1 MCGVLPDAPPPSV
14 SCPLQWPSFSQPQR
28 QSPGP
33 GASRPEGG
41 KRKSPNTP
49 PPGHGPLCLS
59 FSSGNPS
66 PGSKTGASVRETG
79 LCSRGHAYFF
89 KTCSIFAR
97 PRSQRP
103 RVHGWMDGRT
113 DGQGVVRSQDKHRA
127 APPAR
132 GPESRQF
139 HGDGDRMGRPG
150 AEGPGARG
158 PWHSNLMGTEFQSG
172 TAKTSWGQ
180 TAVTVATVRMCPTPP
195 RCALESGSDGEF
207 RDVACVLRPLEDT
220 SRSVCRQGFLKPEW
234 SRKHPPRPRPGQ
246 ARRSS
251 LAPRFSFP
259 LFSPI
264 LAPPPQGPVWEQS
277 LAAWPDLARPLPA
290 GRRARLRKRWRKR
303 GVSVTPFQLE
313 NHGKRRRSPPRWAR
327 EEQASARR
335 RQRQAPRPCDSRCC
349 ADPHCPP
356 VWLTP
361 ARKKPADR
369 GEN

>member
-1 MCGVLPDAPPPSV
+1 M
-14 SCPLQWPSFSQPQR
+14 
-28 QSPGP
+28 
-33 GASRPEGG
+33 
-41 KRKSPNTP
+41 
-49 PPGHGPLCLS
+49 
-59 FSSGNPS
+59 
-66 PGSKTGASVRETG
+66 
-79 LCSRGHAYFF
+79 
-89 KTCSIFAR
+89 
-97 PRSQRP
+97 
-103 RVHGWMDGRT
+103 
-113 DGQGVVRSQDKHRA
+113 

-132 GPESRQF
+132 GPESRQI
-139 HGDGDRMGRPG
+139 HGDGDRMAWPG

-180 TAVTVATVRMCPTPP
+180 TAVTVATARMCPTPP
-195 RCALESGSDGEF
+195 RCALESGSDGES

-220 SRSVCRQGFLKPEW
+220 SRSVCRRGFLKPEW
-234 SRKHPPRPRPGQ
+234 SRKHPPRPRPGR

-290 GRRARLRKRWRKR
+290 GRGARLGKRWRKR

-335 RQRQAPRPCDSRCC
+335 RQRHGPCDSRRF

-369 GEN
+369 GENQFPKIDCHVEQRPRDPLPGREEKRSFGPRRLASPRQPAPQTLGSGLSHVELRAPRGQKC